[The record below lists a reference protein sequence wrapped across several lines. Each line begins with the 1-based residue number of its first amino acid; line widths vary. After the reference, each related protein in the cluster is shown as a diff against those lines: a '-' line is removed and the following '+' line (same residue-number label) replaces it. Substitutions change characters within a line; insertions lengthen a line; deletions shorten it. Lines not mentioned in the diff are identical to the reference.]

1 MDYEDKNGNYEQ
13 EYPSW
18 MEENN
23 YVEDD
28 DSDFCEECESLNCKC
43 ETDNEDDPD
52 MYPKDEE
59 RDQLDYPH
67 NQPLMY

>member
-1 MDYEDKNGNYEQ
+1 MFEDEHLEMDYEDKNGNYEQ

-23 YVEDD
+23 YD
-28 DSDFCEECESLNCKC
+28 EE
-43 ETDNEDDPD
+43 DNEDDPD
-52 MYPKDEE
+52 MYPKDIE
-59 RDQLDYPH
+59 RDQLDYEH